1 MLVIEKYIDKIKKI
15 DTDDC
20 VDCELN
26 KILLNTDEQE
36 CSLDNCEK
44 CLKNSLIKLA
54 QEYKEPIKLSRLEY
68 DILKSV
74 PCKDHCNFYDFDLLK
89 NLKQKGHFKGVKDEL
104 MTIEKILENC
114 KVVD

>member
-44 CLKNSLIKLA
+44 CLKNSLLKLAEECTEAIKLT
-54 QEYKEPIKLSRLEY
+54 KLEY
-68 DILKSV
+68 NILQEAPMKEAFSEYSFLN
-74 PCKDHCNFYDFDLLK
+74 H
-89 NLKQKGHFKGVKDEL
+89 LKQ
-104 MTIEKILENC
+104 
-114 KVVD
+114 